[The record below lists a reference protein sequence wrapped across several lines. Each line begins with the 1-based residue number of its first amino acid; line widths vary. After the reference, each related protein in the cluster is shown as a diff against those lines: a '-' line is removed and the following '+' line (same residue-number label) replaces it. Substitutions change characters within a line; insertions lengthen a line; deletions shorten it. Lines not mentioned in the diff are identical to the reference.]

1 MMAFLNRT
9 SIADDALSRIVEMIR
24 SQPFAP
30 GDRLPGERLLAEKLA
45 CSRTS
50 VRAALGRLVTIGVLD
65 SQPGRGTYVKEPRG
79 EVFQAALAPHL
90 APNAD
95 TLRMLFE
102 LREIIEVEAA
112 GRAAER
118 ATPEQVAGLRRT
130 VDLIDRC
137 IDRRNQDGLVQAD
150 VDFHRQ
156 IVMATGNAMLVDL
169 VDHVVPF
176 LREMRYASTATLE
189 RFPGQRA
196 VLRAIE
202 ARHPQAA
209 RQAMRAHLVQVHAK
223 AELSMRRQI
232 GDQARGK
239 TGNARR
245 KAARNRREA

>member
-1 MMAFLNRT
+1 MSFSSRT
-9 SIADDALSRIVEMIR
+9 SIADDALTRIVEMIR

-30 GDRLPGERLLAEKLA
+30 GDRLPGERQLAEKLA

-50 VRAALGRLVTIGVLD
+50 VRAALGRLATIGVLD
-65 SQPGRGTYVKEPRG
+65 SQPGRGTFVREPRG

-90 APNAD
+90 APNPD

-118 ATPEQVAGLRRT
+118 ATPEQLANLRRT
-130 VDLIDRC
+130 AEAIDRC
-137 IDRRNQDGLVQAD
+137 IDRRDQDGLVQAD

-156 IVMATGNAMLVDL
+156 IVLATGNAMLVDL

-209 RQAMRAHLVQVHAK
+209 RKAMQAHLDQVHAK
-223 AELSMRRQI
+223 AEATLTRRA
-232 GDQARGK
+232 GVGRSRR
-239 TGNARR
+239 TGGQRR
-245 KAARNRREA
+245 RTEGNKR